1 MDKTEERW
9 GRLVGRYRVLYVVC
23 VLCVLY
29 TVCCVLLRA
38 VRAE

>member
-9 GRLVGRYRVLYVVC
+9 GRLVGRYRVLC
-23 VLCVLY
+23 VCVLY